1 VQLAR
6 DVRSTT
12 YVLALPGDP
21 TSLRFGSSRNHG
33 RIKWAV
39 RKAAREGVT
48 LRDGDSEH
56 DLRAWHRL
64 YLSTM
69 RTHAVPPR
77 PYTFFE
83 ALWAHLRPAGLL
95 RLMLAEGRGQ
105 MLAGSIFLTFGTT
118 AFYAF
123 NGRRQEEL
131 GLRPNDLIQWHAIHD
146 AAAAGCCRYDFGEV
160 EDHQHGLAEFKGKW
174 GARPSEL
181 FVYRFPQARVS
192 PTHLQERS
200 RIRRCAEAAWRR
212 LPVGATSWIGDLAY
226 RRL

>member
-1 VQLAR
+1 MR
-6 DVRSTT
+6 CTT
-12 YVLALPGDP
+12 YVLALPSDP
-21 TSLRFGSSRNHG
+21 TSLRFGNSRNHG

-48 LRDGDSEH
+48 LRDGDSER

-69 RTHAVPPR
+69 QTHAVPPR
-77 PYTFFE
+77 PYTFFA

-95 RLMLAEGRGQ
+95 RLMLAERQGEL
-105 MLAGSIFLTFGTT
+105 LAGSILLTFGAT

-123 NGRRQEEL
+123 NGRRQEDL

-146 AAAAGCCRYDFGEV
+146 AAASGCRRYDFGEV
-160 EDHQHGLAEFKGKW
+160 EHHQHGLAEFKGKW
-174 GARPSEL
+174 GARPSGL
-181 FVYRFPQARVS
+181 FLYRFPQPRALPAGRR
-192 PTHLQERS
+192 QRS
-200 RIRRCAEAAWRR
+200 RARRCAEAAWRR